1 MWGAK
6 RNHAQGVTVMHV
18 SIHAP
23 VWGAKFA
30 FGKAVELLK
39 VSIHA
44 PVWGAKYG
52 TSRDATLSCFNP
64 RTRVG
69 CECGTFD
76 NTDVTTVSIHAP
88 VWGAKDEF
96 FYL

>member
-1 MWGAK
+1 MGFNPRTRVGCEAFLQLVLLA
-6 RNHAQGVTVMHV
+6 HLV

-69 CECGTFD
+69 CELT
-76 NTDVTTVSIHAP
+76 NNQKIIL
-88 VWGAKDEF
+88 
-96 FYL
+96 FY